1 MSKNRGPTHHRPL
14 QVMTLSTMLISRKMI
29 FGKNLASLGLAVV
42 ELKDVSWVLELADGK
57 SVLG

>member
-1 MSKNRGPTHHRPL
+1 
-14 QVMTLSTMLISRKMI
+14 MI